1 MTITGD
7 RADTERRALPGRAT
21 SMRAPDTAYAVPV
34 TPGHN
39 LRVSVVIP
47 ARNEAKSLPHV
58 LPRLPRWV
66 HEVILVDGLSVD
78 DTSRVAR
85 LQLPAIRIVEQTGKG
100 KGNALREGF
109 LNCTGDIVVALDA
122 DGSMDPLEMDR
133 YVELIAMG
141 FDYVKGSRM
150 LPGGSSEDLTGI
162 RRIGN
167 WMFRTLTNLMTGSRY
182 SDLCYGYFAFRRG
195 TVDALDLR
203 GDGFEIETE
212 INIRAHKAG
221 LRIAEVP
228 SVEAERRHGAS
239 QLSAVK
245 DGFRILFTILRTSL
259 GGQETVGPIPS
270 TPMGASMATDGA
282 SSARATVPIRPLAA
296 PADGD
301 GAAASEYHQPTDRMP
316 D

>member
-7 RADTERRALPGRAT
+7 RVDIERVGLPGRA
-21 SMRAPDTAYAVPV
+21 SSSPASESGYAIPPAP
-34 TPGHN
+34 GKN

-78 DTSRVAR
+78 DTSRVAK
-85 LQLPAIRIVEQTGKG
+85 LELPAIRIVEQTGKG

-109 LNCTGDIVVALDA
+109 LNCTGDVVVALDA

-133 YVELIAMG
+133 YVELIAIG

-150 LPGGSSEDLTGI
+150 LPGGSSEDLTGF

-195 TVDALDLR
+195 TIDALDLR

-212 INIRAHKAG
+212 INIRAHRAG

-245 DGFRILFTILRTSL
+245 DGFRILFTIFRTSL
-259 GGQETVGPIPS
+259 GRQGTIEPGMVVPDGVASAPAAVPIQPLAGPIERNG
-270 TPMGASMATDGA
+270 T
-282 SSARATVPIRPLAA
+282 SS
-296 PADGD
+296 
-301 GAAASEYHQPTDRMP
+301 SEYHHPADRLS

>member
-7 RADTERRALPGRAT
+7 RTDGEWGAVSTATRAVGTENGHAALANPAK
-21 SMRAPDTAYAVPV
+21 
-34 TPGHN
+34 N

-47 ARNEAKSLPHV
+47 ARNEAESLPHV
-58 LPRLPRWV
+58 LPKLPHWV

-78 DTSRVAR
+78 DTSAVAK
-85 LQLPAIRIVEQTGKG
+85 LQLPAIRIVEQTGRG

-109 LNCTGDIVVALDA
+109 LNCTGDVVVAIDA
-122 DGSMDPLEMDR
+122 DGSMDPCEMDR
-133 YVELIAMG
+133 YVELLAMG

-167 WMFRTLTNLMTGSRY
+167 WMFRTVTNLLNGSRY

-195 TVDALDLR
+195 TVDALELTS
-203 GDGFEIETE
+203 DGFEIETE
-212 INIRAHKAG
+212 INIKAHRAG

-228 SVEAERRHGAS
+228 SIEEVRRYGAS
-239 QLSAVK
+239 QLSAIR
-245 DGFRILFTILRTSL
+245 DGFRILFTILRTSFGRQVL
-259 GGQETVGPIPS
+259 VEPVPQFGS
-270 TPMGASMATDGA
+270 TIAPDG
-282 SSARATVPIRPLAA
+282 TA
-296 PADGD
+296 PAAITIQPVVSPADRNGTS
-301 GAAASEYHQPTDRMP
+301 GAEYHEPADRIS

>member
-7 RADTERRALPGRAT
+7 RADTHRAGLFGRT
-21 SMRAPDTAYAVPV
+21 APSQTNGTGYAVPV
-34 TPGHN
+34 TPGQN

-47 ARNEAKSLPHV
+47 ARNEAMSLPHV

-66 HEVILVDGLSVD
+66 HEVILVDGLSED
-78 DTSRVAR
+78 DTSRVAK
-85 LQLPAIRIVEQTGKG
+85 LELPAIRIVEQTGRG

-109 LNCTGDIVVALDA
+109 LACTGDVVVALDA

-133 YVELIAMG
+133 YVELVAMG

-150 LPGGSSEDLTGI
+150 LPGGSSEDITGI

-167 WMFRTLTNLMTGSRY
+167 WMFRTLTNLLNGSRY

-195 TVDALDLR
+195 TVDSLDLR

-228 SVEAERRHGAS
+228 SVEAQRRHGAS
-239 QLSAVK
+239 QLSAIR
-245 DGFRILFTILRTSL
+245 DGVRILLTIVRTSL
-259 GGQETVGPIPS
+259 GRQETVE
-270 TPMGASMATDGA
+270 PMTAGFVTAAP
-282 SSARATVPIRPLAA
+282 ATVPIQSQVASTDR
-296 PADGD
+296 D
-301 GAAASEYHQPTDRMP
+301 GAAISE
-316 D
+316 

>member
-7 RADTERRALPGRAT
+7 RAHTERGALPARTGPARAD
-21 SMRAPDTAYAVPV
+21 DTGYAVPV
-34 TPGHN
+34 NPAKN

-47 ARNEAKSLPHV
+47 ARNEAKSLPTSS
-58 LPRLPRWV
+58 PGCRRWV

-78 DTSRVAR
+78 DTSRVAK
-85 LQLPAIRIVEQTGKG
+85 LELPAIRIVEQTGRG

-109 LNCTGDIVVALDA
+109 LYCTGDVVVAIDA

-150 LPGGSSEDLTGI
+150 LPGGRPRTLPDI
-162 RRIGN
+162 RRMGN
-167 WMFRTLTNLMTGSRY
+167 WMFRTLTNLLTGSRY

-195 TVDALDLR
+195 TIDELELM

-212 INIRAHKAG
+212 INIRAHRAG

-228 SVEAERRHGAS
+228 SVESDRRHGES
-239 QLSAVK
+239 QLNAFK
-245 DGFRILFTILRTSL
+245 DGLRILLTILRTSL
-259 GGQETVGPIPS
+259 GRQGTVES
-270 TPMGASMATDGA
+270 
-282 SSARATVPIRPLAA
+282 LAA
-296 PADGD
+296 PRFLDRERTASRPPLRPSAIQPLVTPENHN
-301 GAAASEYHQPTDRMP
+301 GATAAEYHQPADRMP

>member
-7 RADTERRALPGRAT
+7 RANTERGGLRGT
-21 SMRAPDTAYAVPV
+21 TAPLRIETNGHAVNGNPAK
-34 TPGHN
+34 H

-47 ARNEAKSLPHV
+47 ARNEAESLPHV
-58 LPRLPRWV
+58 LPRVPSWV

-78 DTSRVAR
+78 DTSGVAR
-85 LQLPAIRIVEQTGKG
+85 LLAPEIRIVEQTGKG

-109 LNCTGDIVVALDA
+109 VNCTGDVVVAIDA

-167 WMFRTLTNLMTGSRY
+167 WMFRTLTNLLTGSRY

-195 TVDALDLR
+195 TVDALELT

-228 SVEAERRHGAS
+228 SVELQRQFGAS
-239 QLSAVK
+239 QLSAIK
-245 DGFRILFTILRTSL
+245 DGFRILFTIVRTSL
-259 GGQETVGPIPS
+259 SRQGSFEPAGQFGS
-270 TPMGASMATDGA
+270 SMATDGVA
-282 SSARATVPIRPLAA
+282 SA
-296 PADGD
+296 PAAISIQPVISPADRDGS
-301 GAAASEYHQPTDRMP
+301 GGSEYRPPTDRMP

>member
-7 RADTERRALPGRAT
+7 RADIQRGVLRSTT
-21 SMRAPDTAYAVPV
+21 APVRTDENGHAVNANPAI
-34 TPGHN
+34 
-39 LRVSVVIP
+39 RVSVVIP
-47 ARNEAKSLPHV
+47 ARNEAESLPHV
-58 LPRLPRWV
+58 LPRVPSWV

-78 DTSRVAR
+78 DTSGVAK
-85 LQLPAIRIVEQTGKG
+85 LLAPEIRIVEQTGKG

-109 LNCTGDIVVALDA
+109 VNCTGDVVVAIDA
-122 DGSMDPLEMDR
+122 DGSMDPSEMDR

-167 WMFRTLTNLMTGSRY
+167 WMFRTLTNLLNGSRY

-195 TVDALDLR
+195 TVDALELT

-212 INIRAHKAG
+212 INIRAHRAG

-228 SVEAERRHGAS
+228 SIELQRQYGTS
-239 QLSAVK
+239 QLSAIK

-259 GGQETVGPIPS
+259 GRQGTLEPAAQFGSSI
-270 TPMGASMATDGA
+270 ATDNV
-282 SSARATVPIRPLAA
+282 ATA
-296 PADGD
+296 PAAISIQPVTSPADRDGS
-301 GAAASEYHQPTDRMP
+301 GGSEYQPPADRRS

>member
-7 RADTERRALPGRAT
+7 RAYTERRGLPGR
-21 SMRAPDTAYAVPV
+21 TAV
-34 TPGHN
+34 TPSQN

-47 ARNEAKSLPHV
+47 ARNEAMSLPHV

-66 HEVILVDGLSVD
+66 HEVILVDGLSED
-78 DTSRVAR
+78 DTSRVAK
-85 LQLPAIRIVEQTGKG
+85 LELPAIRIVEQTGRG

-109 LNCTGDIVVALDA
+109 LACTGDVVVALDA

-150 LPGGSSEDLTGI
+150 LPGGSSEDLTGM

-195 TVDALDLR
+195 TVDGLDLR

-212 INIRAHKAG
+212 INIRAFRAG

-228 SVEAERRHGAS
+228 SVEAHRRHGAS

-245 DGFRILFTILRTSL
+245 DGLRILFTILRTSL
-259 GGQETVGPIPS
+259 GRQETVGPL
-270 TPMGASMATDGA
+270 TEG
-282 SSARATVPIRPLAA
+282 VAA
-296 PADGD
+296 PAPATVQIRSHAASPDRD
-301 GAAASEYHQPTDRMP
+301 GAAASE
-316 D
+316 

>member
-7 RADTERRALPGRAT
+7 RADTERGVLPARTGPARTDDTGFA
-21 SMRAPDTAYAVPV
+21 APVNPAK
-34 TPGHN
+34 N

-58 LPRLPRWV
+58 LPRLPGWV

-78 DTSRVAR
+78 DTSAVAK

-109 LNCTGDIVVALDA
+109 LNCTGDIVVAIDA
-122 DGSMDPLEMDR
+122 DGSMDPIEMDR

-167 WMFRTLTNLMTGSRY
+167 WMFRTLTNVMTGSRY

-195 TVDALDLR
+195 TIDALDLR

-212 INIRAHKAG
+212 INIRAHRAG

-228 SVEAERRHGAS
+228 SVEEQRRHGAS

-259 GGQETVGPIPS
+259 GRQGTIEPVASPHIGS
-270 TPMGASMATDGA
+270 TMATDG
-282 SSARATVPIRPLAA
+282 VA
-296 PADGD
+296 PAPAAVRIQPLTASTDRD
-301 GAAASEYHQPTDRMP
+301 GAVGSEYHQPADRMS

>member
-7 RADTERRALPGRAT
+7 RTHTERGALPARTGPTR
-21 SMRAPDTAYAVPV
+21 PEDNGYAVPV
-34 TPGHN
+34 NPAKN

-58 LPRLPRWV
+58 LPRLPSWV

-78 DTSRVAR
+78 DTSAVAK
-85 LQLPAIRIVEQTGKG
+85 LEMPAIRIVEQTGRG

-109 LNCTGDIVVALDA
+109 INCTGDVVVAIDA

-167 WMFRTLTNLMTGSRY
+167 WIFRTLTNLMTGSRY

-195 TVDALDLR
+195 TIDELELM

-212 INIRAHKAG
+212 INIRAHRAG

-228 SVEAERRHGAS
+228 SVESDRRHGES
-239 QLSAVK
+239 QLNAFK
-245 DGFRILFTILRTSL
+245 DGLRILLTIFRTSL
-259 GGQETVGPIPS
+259 GRQEPIES
-270 TPMGASMATDGA
+270 LASPNMSSSIATDGVVPATA
-282 SSARATVPIRPLAA
+282 SVVIQPLVT
-296 PADGD
+296 PEDHNGV
-301 GAAASEYHQPTDRMP
+301 AAAEYQQTADRMS

>member
-7 RADTERRALPGRAT
+7 RADTERNGVRGTA
-21 SMRAPDTAYAVPV
+21 APVRTDNNGHAVNANPAK
-34 TPGHN
+34 N

-47 ARNEAKSLPHV
+47 ARNEAESLPHV
-58 LPRLPRWV
+58 LPRLPSWV

-78 DTSRVAR
+78 DTSGVAK
-85 LQLPAIRIVEQTGKG
+85 LLAPAIRIVEQTGKG

-109 LNCTGDIVVALDA
+109 VNCTGDVVVAIDA

-167 WMFRTLTNLMTGSRY
+167 WMFRTLTNLLTGSRY

-195 TVDALDLR
+195 TVDALELT

-212 INIRAHKAG
+212 INIRAHRAG

-228 SVEAERRHGAS
+228 SIELQRQYGTS
-239 QLSAVK
+239 QLSAIK
-245 DGFRILFTILRTSL
+245 DGLRILFTILRTSL
-259 GGQETVGPIPS
+259 SRQ
-270 TPMGASMATDGA
+270 GAIESAPQFGSSMVTDGVA
-282 SSARATVPIRPLAA
+282 SA
-296 PADGD
+296 PAAITIQPVTSPADRDGS
-301 GAAASEYHQPTDRMP
+301 GGSEYHPPADRIS